1 VRENFHKHIYLAGLC
16 LVAFF
21 LPLSEYITNAAILLT
36 ITNYLI
42 EGGYRNKI
50 NLLARTK
57 SLLIFLLI
65 FGAHLVWL
73 INTENFNFAFTDL
86 RIKLPLLALPVVI
99 ATSRSLT
106 SRQINSISLIFIGGV
121 LLSTLSG
128 LFSKFGILFEQ
139 QTDNVRNYSIFVSHI
154 RLSLMICLSVLIL
167 FYFISR
173 NLVKNKLFLIGSLIV
188 ILWFIGFL
196 IIIQGFTGLSA
207 LIIVG
212 LLAFGFRAYREQ
224 KRTIKFIMFGI
235 LIIAPLSILLY
246 LGVQIKRFYTPEDKE
261 QKILQFTAG
270 GNLYYTDTT
279 SLIIENG
286 NYIYR
291 NICEKELQ
299 AAWNKRSRM
308 NLSGKDLRGQSL
320 LHTLIR
326 YLTSKGLNK
335 DAEGVAELSDKDIM
349 NIENGKTNYRF
360 IVNGGISQRI
370 YNILWQL
377 DVYAKGSSPSGH
389 SITQRFEY
397 LKYGLILAKRNFWFG
412 TGSGDIDDEYKSLYI
427 ERRSTL
433 EPQYRHRAHNQYL
446 TFYVSFGV
454 LGAIIC
460 LIAWFYPVF
469 SDYKTKSYYFLV
481 FFLIAS
487 LSMLTDDTM
496 ETTTGVVFISYF
508 YSLYLWGKKES

>member
-1 VRENFHKHIYLAGLC
+1 
-16 LVAFF
+16 
-21 LPLSEYITNAAILLT
+21 
-36 ITNYLI
+36 
-42 EGGYRNKI
+42 
-50 NLLARTK
+50 
-57 SLLIFLLI
+57 
-65 FGAHLVWL
+65 
-73 INTENFNFAFTDL
+73 
-86 RIKLPLLALPVVI
+86 
-99 ATSRSLT
+99 
-106 SRQINSISLIFIGGV
+106 
-121 LLSTLSG
+121 
-128 LFSKFGILFEQ
+128 
-139 QTDNVRNYSIFVSHI
+139 
-154 RLSLMICLSVLIL
+154 
-167 FYFISR
+167 
-173 NLVKNKLFLIGSLIV
+173 
-188 ILWFIGFL
+188 
-196 IIIQGFTGLSA
+196 
-207 LIIVG
+207 
-212 LLAFGFRAYREQ
+212 
-224 KRTIKFIMFGI
+224 MFGI

-270 GNLYYTDTT
+270 GNLYYTDT
-279 SLIIENG
+279 SSHLIENG

-299 AAWNKRSRM
+299 AAWNKRSKM
-308 NLSGKDLRGQSL
+308 NLSENDLRGQSL

-412 TGSGDIDDEYKSLYI
+412 TGTGDLDDEYKSLYI
-427 ERRSTL
+427 ERRSDL

-446 TFYVSFGV
+446 TFYVSFGI
-454 LGAIIC
+454 LGAILC
-460 LIAWFYPVF
+460 LVAWFYPVI

-496 ETTTGVVFISYF
+496 ETTTGAVFISYF

>member
-1 VRENFHKHIYLAGLC
+1 
-16 LVAFF
+16 VAFF

-36 ITNYLI
+36 ITNFLV
-42 EGGYRNKI
+42 EGGYRDKI
-50 NLLARTK
+50 KLLTSTK
-57 SLLIFLLI
+57 TLLVFLLI
-65 FGAHLVWL
+65 FAAHLIWL
-73 INTENFNFAFTDL
+73 INTENLGFALNDL

-99 ATSRSLT
+99 ATSRSLN
-106 SRQINSISLIFIGGV
+106 SRQINTISLIFIGGV
-121 LLSTLSG
+121 LISTLSG
-128 LFSKFGILFEQ
+128 LLSKFGILFDQ

-173 NLVKNKLFLIGSLIV
+173 SLIKNKLFIIGSLLI

-196 IIIQGFTGLSA
+196 LIIQGFTGLSA

-224 KRTIKFIMFGI
+224 NRTAKRIMFGI

-261 QKILQFTAG
+261 QKVLQFTAG
-270 GNLYYTDTT
+270 GNLYYTDTS
-279 SLIIENG
+279 SLLIENG
-286 NYIYR
+286 NYIYQ

-299 AAWNKRSRM
+299 SAWNKRSKM
-308 NLSGKDLRGQSL
+308 NLSENDLRGQSL

-335 DAEGVAELSDKDIM
+335 DAEGVATLSDQDIM
-349 NIENGKTNYRF
+349 HIENGKTNYRF
-360 IVNGGISQRI
+360 VKTAGISQRI
-370 YNILWQL
+370 YNIIWQI
-377 DVYAKGSSPSGH
+377 DVYAKGGSPSGH

-397 LKYGLILAKRNFWFG
+397 FKYGLILAKRNFWFG
-412 TGSGDIDDEYKSLYI
+412 TGTGDIDDEYKSLYI
-427 ERRSTL
+427 ERRSEL
-433 EPQYRHRAHNQYL
+433 EPRYRHRAHNQYL

-454 LGAIIC
+454 LGAILC
-460 LIAWFYPVF
+460 LIAWFYPVL
-469 SDYKTKSYYFLV
+469 SNYKTKSYYFLV